1 MIEMVT
7 KISQAEEA
15 ASLMKKEAQT
25 KAVQMEAEAHKIGKA
40 ELARLRTQNETE
52 AAKLIEAAHSEA
64 SQLASEMLD
73 NAKNESHE
81 LSKFASARISKAASL
96 IVERI
101 VDNK

>member
-40 ELARLRTQNETE
+40 ELARLRT
-52 AAKLIEAAHSEA
+52 HSEA

-101 VDNK
+101 VDTK